1 MRRGSIDEQ
10 VDIVSAPSRKKLRAA
25 STADLG
31 GIEELYR
38 LHAGRVARWVG
49 HLAGPG
55 FDIEDLV
62 HDVFVVAAREL
73 PRFRAEA
80 KVTTWLYQITEN
92 LVRTARR
99 KERVRSWIRR
109 SRADELETCLTSAQ
123 APPGEAIE
131 REQEVRVVYRAL
143 NTLAHLDRSLLILFE
158 LEGMPG
164 QEIAALT
171 GLRPETV
178 WVRLHRA
185 RKRFLAALAK
195 IGVSTREK

>member
-1 MRRGSIDEQ
+1 MRRGSIDER
-10 VDIVSAPSRKKLRAA
+10 VDIVPAPRHKGLRSAS
-25 STADLG
+25 STDLD

-80 KVTTWLYQITEN
+80 KVTTWLYQIAEN
-92 LVRTARR
+92 LVKTARR

-109 SRADELETCLTSAQ
+109 SRAVELRGCLTSAQ
-123 APPGEAIE
+123 ATPGDALE
-131 REQEVRVVYRAL
+131 RDQEIRIVYRAL
-143 NTLAHLDRSLLILFE
+143 DALAHRDRSLLILFE

-185 RKRFLAALAK
+185 RKRFLAALARD
-195 IGVSTREK
+195 GVSTREK